1 MKQRNLGK
9 NGPKFHTPIGRGI
22 TMDVR
27 GQIVA
32 GCSYTF
38 VVMAISMYPCKVV
51 ADPNGVYV

>member
-1 MKQRNLGK
+1 MAV
-9 NGPKFHTPIGRGI
+9 
-22 TMDVR
+22 DVR

-51 ADPNGVYV
+51 SNPDGV